1 MIMATTASAVSS
13 EPTVRA
19 EDAGLDAGGGIGAFA
34 GAGATGRATEVP
46 GALAGAVPDGGDGGR
61 GTWAVDAAAGAEA
74 GRAAVGAAP
83 PGAAAA
89 DAPVGGNEG
98 SLIVGAAVGFG
109 GSAIRTVSFF
119 GCTLAASGGI
129 GESGVGS
136 AINLSVRET
145 RVGEKQS
152 QTVNPRGE
160 QIPNPKNQ
168 SPNKFQNPNF
178 NLNCPAAGGALFG
191 IWTLGIC
198 WGLGFEIWNL
208 TPAHRFRATRNELNI
223 T

>member
-19 EDAGLDAGGGIGAFA
+19 EDAGLEAGGGIGAFA

-46 GALAGAVPDGGDGGR
+46 GVLAGAVPVGGDGGR
-61 GTWAVDAAAGAEA
+61 GTWAVAAAAGAEA
-74 GRAAVGAAP
+74 GRAAVGAAA
-83 PGAAAA
+83 PGPAAG

-109 GSAIRTVSFF
+109 GSAMRTVSFF

-136 AINLSVRET
+136 AIKLSVLET

-152 QTVNPRGE
+152 QTVNPRGANSKSQNSKHN
-160 QIPNPKNQ
+160 QISKFNPDG
-168 SPNKFQNPNF
+168 
-178 NLNCPAAGGALFG
+178 LAAGAGA
-191 IWTLGIC
+191 IWYLPP
-198 WGLGFEIWNL
+198 L
-208 TPAHRFRATRNELNI
+208 TAFAPPKTS
-223 T
+223 